1 MTPVSIRAV
10 SKSYD
15 GKAKVLDAL
24 SLEIAAGELFFLL
37 GGSGCGKTTLLRLI
51 AGFHAPDSGTIHLAG
66 EDVTAQPAERRGLGM
81 VFQNYALWPHLSVAE
96 NVAFGLEV
104 RAVKGAEKQR
114 RVDEALALVELTG
127 YGDRRIGELSGGQQQ
142 RVALARAI
150 VVKPRVLLL
159 DEPLSNLDAR
169 LRTSMRAE
177 IRRVC
182 KTAGLTA
189 VYVTHDQKEAL
200 STADRIAVMMGGRLA
215 QVGTPRELYER
226 PASRAVA
233 TFIGEANLIPATVR
247 DAGSVDCVL
256 GRLRVTVPAGI
267 PTGTKVELC
276 VRPERIRFDAQAEDN
291 RFDATIGA
299 LGYFGESAQWSLT
312 VGGLKLIATEVA
324 APPRADGATVRC
336 RIAPDDLVV
345 LAS

>member
-15 GKAKVLDAL
+15 GKTLVLDGL

-104 RAVKGAEKQR
+104 RGVRGAEKRQQ
-114 RVDEALALVELTG
+114 VDQALALVELTG

-169 LRTSMRAE
+169 LRTTMRAE

-182 KTAGLTA
+182 KAAGLTA

-200 STADRIAVMMGGRLA
+200 STADRIAVMMAGTLA

-226 PASRAVA
+226 PVSRAVA

-247 DAGSVDCVL
+247 DGRTVDCVL
-256 GRLRVTVPAGI
+256 GALRAVVPPGLAVGSKI
-267 PTGTKVELC
+267 DLC
-276 VRPERIRFDAQAEDN
+276 VRPERIRFDAGADGN
-291 RFDATIGA
+291 HFDATLSA
-299 LGYFGESAQWSLT
+299 LGYFGESAQWALA
-312 VGGLKLIATEVA
+312 VGGLKLVATEAA

-336 RIAPDDLVV
+336 RIDPADLVV